1 MTIWKSVSSVS
12 SVRLILDTQILIWLP
27 PGDRR
32 LKPAIAEKIVADDTE
47 LFVSAV
53 TACEFTDL
61 RERKRIGAP
70 YDIAELSRLFSFT
83 LLDLPA
89 NLWSDLATLPHIHRD
104 PADRMLVSHAR
115 LAGLTLVTADEKM
128 RRYPVETLW

>member
-1 MTIWKSVSSVS
+1 M
-12 SVRLILDTQILIWLP
+12 RLILDTQILIWLP
-27 PGDRR
+27 AGDKR
-32 LKPAIAEKIVADDTE
+32 LKPAVAEKITADDTE

-61 RERKRIGAP
+61 RERHRIGAP
-70 YDIAELSRLFSFT
+70 YDIAELSRRFSFT
-83 LLDLPA
+83 VLDLPA
-89 NLWSDLATLPHIHRD
+89 DAWADMATLPPLHRD

-115 LAGLTLVTADEKM
+115 LANLTLVTADKTM